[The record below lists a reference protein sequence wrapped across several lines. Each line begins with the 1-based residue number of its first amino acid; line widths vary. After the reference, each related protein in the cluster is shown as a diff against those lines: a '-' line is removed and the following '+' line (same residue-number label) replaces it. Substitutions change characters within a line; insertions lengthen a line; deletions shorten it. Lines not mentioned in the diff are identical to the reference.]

1 MEAYLEPI
9 KIALLVF
16 PFIAFLITL
25 PYLMFQYHKFG
36 AVPLLRSVIVYTFI
50 LYLISA
56 YFLVILPLPSKA
68 AVAAM
73 PTKVPQLIPFQ
84 FIGDIIS
91 KVDIVWNDWHSYLSV
106 FQQPTVYTI
115 LFNLLLTFPFGVYLR
130 YYFQKKWYQVLLY
143 TFGLSLFFEIT
154 QLTGLYG
161 IYPKA
166 YRLFDVDDLLMN
178 TAGGMLGFLSTPLL
192 TKLLPSRQALDET
205 SYRKGQ
211 QVSIYRRGVAF
222 LIDVFC
228 FSVMTTLL
236 TILFLHVDFT
246 IVVAITG
253 AIYYILL
260 PMLSKGRTIGKMI
273 VKLQVTTTKTPSW
286 LYIAMR
292 QVLLYGIILPAP
304 YWLARLT
311 NIHGNSIFSFL
322 GLFLFFLL
330 LCYYLLFWI
339 QLIKRLL
346 GGKKNFSYEKLTKTA
361 VTSTIIVENNSRQ
374 EN

>member
-166 YRLFDVDDLLMN
+166 
-178 TAGGMLGFLSTPLL
+178 
-192 TKLLPSRQALDET
+192 
-205 SYRKGQ
+205 
-211 QVSIYRRGVAF
+211 
-222 LIDVFC
+222 
-228 FSVMTTLL
+228 
-236 TILFLHVDFT
+236 
-246 IVVAITG
+246 
-253 AIYYILL
+253 
-260 PMLSKGRTIGKMI
+260 
-273 VKLQVTTTKTPSW
+273 
-286 LYIAMR
+286 
-292 QVLLYGIILPAP
+292 
-304 YWLARLT
+304 
-311 NIHGNSIFSFL
+311 
-322 GLFLFFLL
+322 
-330 LCYYLLFWI
+330 
-339 QLIKRLL
+339 
-346 GGKKNFSYEKLTKTA
+346 
-361 VTSTIIVENNSRQ
+361 
-374 EN
+374 